1 MARMREARFKKCRR
15 LGLNVCGHLKAMKR
29 EGNGQAR
36 DHRKKLSPYGVQ
48 LLEKQRLRGYYE
60 VMEKQFRKYVK
71 AAMKGGVA
79 FGDATTGEIL
89 VRMLETRLDNIV
101 YRLNFASSIRQA
113 RQMVAHGHILVN
125 GHRVDRPSYSVGVG
139 EVISLKEK
147 SKKNE
152 GFKDA
157 FANTPNF
164 LPYLTKNIDAL
175 TGSMERYPE
184 RGEVPIQINDQLVV
198 EFYSR
203 VV

>member
-15 LGLNVCGHLKAMKR
+15 LGLNVCGHIKAMKR

-36 DHRKKLSPYGVQ
+36 DFRKKLSPYGMQ

-60 VMEKQFRKYVK
+60 VMEKQFRNYVK
-71 AAMKGGVA
+71 KAMKGGAV

-89 VRMLETRLDNIV
+89 IQMLETRLDNIV
-101 YRLNFASSIRQA
+101 YRLNFAASIRQA
-113 RQMVAHGHILVN
+113 RQMVSHGHILVN
-125 GHRVDRPSYSVGVG
+125 GRRVDRPSYSVGVG

-152 GFKDA
+152 WFKDT
-157 FANTPNF
+157 FVNTPNF
-164 LPYLTKNIDAL
+164 LPYLKKNADEL
-175 TGSMERYPE
+175 TGVMERLPE
-184 RGEVPIQINDQLVV
+184 RSEVPIDVTDQLVV

-203 VV
+203 GV